1 MRPQQPF
8 PAGTT
13 ERMKQLLTAATSLS
27 EYRRIQSIYFRA
39 KYGYSA
45 VQIADMVGLKIQTV
59 RNLHAAYLKDGEVV
73 LQLTGKGGRYHSNLS
88 LQEEDALLSA
98 FEVDGQLGD
107 IVQVGQLHRAYEQRV
122 GRSVPS
128 STVYR
133 LLHRHGW
140 RKLAPRGRH
149 PKGNEALIERF
160 KKTSHSL

>member
-8 PAGTT
+8 PGGTT
-13 ERMKQLLTAATSLS
+13 ERMKQLLSSATSLR

-45 VQIADMVGLKIQTV
+45 VQIADMVGLQIQTV
-59 RNLHAAYLKDGEVV
+59 RNLHAAYLKDGEAV
-73 LQLTGKGGRYHSNLS
+73 LQLTGQGGRYRSNLS
-88 LQEEDALLSA
+88 LHEEDALLSA

-107 IVQVGQLHRAYEQRV
+107 IVEVSQLHRAYEQRI
-122 GRSVPS
+122 GRSVPN

-140 RKLAPRGRH
+140 RKLAPRGHH

-160 KKTSHSL
+160 KKTSHGS

>member
-8 PAGTT
+8 PSGTT
-13 ERMKQLLTAATSLS
+13 ERMKQLLASSNSLS

-45 VQIADMVGLKIQTV
+45 VQIAEMVGLKIQTI
-59 RNLHAAYLKDGEVV
+59 RNLHSAYLKEGESV
-73 LQLTGKGGRYHSNLS
+73 LQLTGQGGRYRSNLS
-88 LQEEDALLSA
+88 SEEEDALLAA
-98 FEVDGQLGD
+98 FEVDGKLGD
-107 IVQVGQLHRAYEQRV
+107 IVEVSQIHRAYEQRV
-122 GRSVPS
+122 GRSVPN

-140 RKLAPRGRH
+140 RKLAPRGKH

-160 KKTSHSL
+160 KKTSHDS

>member
-8 PAGTT
+8 PGGTT
-13 ERMKQLLTAATSLS
+13 ERMKQLLTSATSLR

-45 VQIADMVGLKIQTV
+45 VQIADMVGLQIQTV
-59 RNLHAAYLKDGEVV
+59 RNLHAAYLKEGEAV
-73 LQLTGKGGRYHSNLS
+73 LQLTGQGGRYRSNLS

-107 IVQVGQLHRAYEQRV
+107 IVEISQLHRAYEQRI
-122 GRSVPS
+122 GRSVPN

-140 RKLAPRGRH
+140 RKLAPRGHH

-160 KKTSHSL
+160 KKTSHGS

>member
-8 PAGTT
+8 PGGTT
-13 ERMKQLLTAATSLS
+13 ERMQQLLTSATSLR

-45 VQIADMVGLKIQTV
+45 VHIADMVGLQIQTV
-59 RNLHAAYLKDGEVV
+59 RNLHAAYLKDGEAV
-73 LQLTGKGGRYHSNLS
+73 LQLTGQGGRYRSNLS

-98 FEVDGQLGD
+98 FEVDGQLGE
-107 IVQVGQLHRAYEQRV
+107 IVEVSQLHRAYEQRI
-122 GRSVPS
+122 GRSVPN

-140 RKLAPRGRH
+140 RKLAPRGHH

-160 KKTSHSL
+160 KKTSHGW